1 MTIDT
6 DDRTDGRVARVERAC
21 RAIEEAAARGELLP
35 LADVAA
41 VTGTAPD
48 TVRRDFLRVLGVTP
62 KQYADGL
69 RVERL
74 RSELRDGR
82 PVTDAM
88 YDVGYGSSSRLYEQS
103 NAWLGMTPASYGKR
117 GAGAR
122 IAFTISDSPFDRLLV
137 AATERGVCSV
147 RIGADDLSLEV
158 HLRDEFSAAAVSRD
172 DDLLKG
178 AVDEV
183 LRRVDGDT
191 PLRDVP
197 LDMRGTA
204 FQLKVWRELLRIP
217 RGETRSYGEVAESIG
232 APRAARAVGTACGTN
247 PVAFVVPCHR
257 VIAADGGLGGYGFG
271 LDVKRRILDAEVD
284 GR

>member
-1 MTIDT
+1 MIDT
-6 DDRTDGRVARVERAC
+6 DERVARVERAC
-21 RAIEEAAARGELLP
+21 RAIEADDTSDLQLAELAE
-35 LADVAA
+35 LA
-41 VTGTAPD
+41 GTSPD
-48 TVRRDFLRVLGVTP
+48 TLRRDFLRVLGVTP

-69 RVERL
+69 RVDRL
-74 RSELRDGR
+74 RAELRDGR

-103 NAWLGMTPASYGKR
+103 NARLGMTPASYGAR
-117 GAGAR
+117 GKGAS
-122 IAFTISDSPFDRLLV
+122 IAFTIADSPFDRLLV

-147 RIGADDLSLEV
+147 RIGSDDVGLET
-158 HLRDEFSAAAVSRD
+158 HLRDEFSAAAVARD
-172 DDLLKG
+172 DDLLKA

-191 PLRDVP
+191 PLREVP

-217 RGETRSYGEVAESIG
+217 RGETRTYGEVADAVGSPG
-232 APRAARAVGTACGTN
+232 GARAVGQACGIN

-257 VIAADGGLGGYGFG
+257 VIAANGGLGGYAFG
-271 LDVKRRILDAEVD
+271 LDVKRRILDGETSP
-284 GR
+284 R